1 MLSFTNQGQNDA
13 WVLKVDASGNLI
25 WQKSVGGTEID
36 FLYDAV
42 ELNNRNIIA
51 VGESGSSNG
60 DISENKG
67 FSDALVINIK

>member
-1 MLSFTNQGQNDA
+1 M
-13 WVLKVDASGNLI
+13 DASANLI
-25 WQKSVGGTEID
+25 WQKFVGGTEID

-42 ELNNRNIIA
+42 ELNNKNIIA